1 MVDLFFVLSG
11 FIFYSIY
18 RKSIENHTLSFK
30 NFAVLRVSR
39 LYPLHW
45 LTLIV
50 ILLFQIFRKYN
61 GLESFPIHY
70 SRNPILFLF
79 NIPMLQNGWLITD
92 FSYNGPTWSLSIEI
106 MMYIL
111 FFAVFCHTKSNKNY
125 IIYCLLLIYLGI
137 IMTFSGQNIPFFN
150 GQVARGLMG
159 FFLGC
164 ITGEVYIYCN
174 NNRKFGNM
182 FTVFCIFAV
191 LFLIIVPIIF
201 GYGILRSWVLV
212 YTFAF
217 FPAFILITLRI
228 GFIGKIFSLKPLI
241 YLGELS
247 YSIYLLHY
255 PMQLI
260 VKTIDEYLG
269 LVIDYSNRIF
279 FIGFSITVI
288 IVSHFI
294 HYYFE
299 KPIQK
304 YIRNKFKT

>member
-1 MVDLFFVLSG
+1 
-11 FIFYSIY
+11 
-18 RKSIENHTLSFK
+18 
-30 NFAVLRVSR
+30 
-39 LYPLHW
+39 
-45 LTLIV
+45 
-50 ILLFQIFRKYN
+50 
-61 GLESFPIHY
+61 
-70 SRNPILFLF
+70 
-79 NIPMLQNGWLITD
+79 MLQNGWLITD
-92 FSYNGPTWSLSIEI
+92 ISYNGPTWSLSIEI

-111 FFAVFCHTKSNKNY
+111 FFAVFCHAKSNKNY
-125 IIYCLLLIYLGI
+125 IIYCLLLICLGI

-182 FTVFCIFAV
+182 LTVFCIFVA

-201 GYGILRSWVLV
+201 GYGILRNWVLV

-217 FPAFILITLRI
+217 FPAFILIALRI
-228 GFIGKIFSLKPLI
+228 GFIEKIFSLKPFI
-241 YLGELS
+241 YFGELS

-279 FIGFSITVI
+279 FIGFSIIVI

-299 KPIQK
+299 KK
-304 YIRNKFKT
+304 YKNI